1 QVLQFLRK
9 AGSSRS
15 LLPGCTMDMATEFDE
30 KHDEYLILLQQRNR
44 IFSHRKRKDP
54 MQIKLEHLEQGFSLY
69 INGANSE
76 PINYRRKTSS
86 QDGVQVAKTNDSG
99 TRALSKETEMQGHS
113 TQTSPS
119 KIQRKEWFQKS
130 VQIKTESGSRV
141 YIAPP
146 PEYSDDF
153 EPYGMLTNLFDFYQ
167 ELRKSLELSVNQ
179 QSMGMDCPSDDYD
192 SVEEDVPS
200 EPSLMKET
208 IEHFG
213 NLQLSGKDASPPKD
227 TFKYQDAVR
236 CCDLDAGSLIVLE
249 FKPTLRSES
258 LCPVLLM
265 LQNCRPVS
273 RLERPLSETPRNV
286 CKKKDSEQSAT
297 AVFEAMK
304 AENENLQKEMLCRR
318 LETSI
323 GRQMVWSCNKRNVEN
338 SDHLRTKAKVQD
350 AIYVTM
356 EILSN
361 WGNAVSVG
369 LTEVEFFDLDNVK
382 LFVSAH
388 DVDIR
393 NADFPGDLRHLV
405 NRNQNISKEHFLW
418 MCPFY
423 PPIQLYFVIR
433 NPSQSSDFGIS
444 KIKIWSYNTTT
455 LSDLDVGAKNVKVY
469 VDQTLVFDGELE
481 KGCGN
486 LNTDYSTTVY
496 FKNKE
501 QENFAYSTKGDD
513 SAWTPLNINKEPYL
527 KYLEPKRISIN
538 YNSSLE
544 ENLPEEINSI
554 SLTKLE
560 DLKVLSPASLGDLK
574 NTTTSGVMEHI
585 QSDDEF
591 TMSEQMEKLTEKK
604 MSECTSLT
612 PSWLQSSF
620 HVKEKS
626 QVISIKQKPSWT
638 NHAIDQRHTDSTK
651 DCLGLT
657 DEDACC
663 HQNESGKFNSRNANT
678 DDTLQTVANKD
689 CTADLDILDLLSH
702 KYYCTPEHPTH
713 GRSHHRSLRKEALSN
728 TYQGAEGPPNEDKSL
743 FFKGLKTSRTRWHS
757 EQEHT
762 LQESWNSLLKFNLSH
777 HGRISNMNFQG
788 DILDELLHQQN
799 IVQQTDGYDFKIPV
813 LPYGQNLR
821 IDIKSTWGDRH
832 YVGLNGI
839 EIFNSKGEPIQ
850 ISKIKAEPPDINILP
865 SYGKDP
871 RVITN
876 LIDGV
881 NRTQDDMHLWLAP
894 FMPGKPHF
902 ISVDFLNPCQVA
914 MIRIWN
920 YNKSRIH
927 SFRGVKDVT
936 MLLDEQCI
944 FNGEIAKASGAL
956 SGAPEHF
963 GDTILFTTED
973 DILEAIFCYDETYD
987 GDIESV
993 CSLRNEEELK
1003 RPRTADGEE
1012 DERSFTQAGLRMED
1026 KQVVRIS
1033 PPPCSGEGP
1042 VVWQQ
1047 SQLPPLPS
1055 SRGGT
1060 ASSSG
1065 AGNPSSPPSS
1075 RLRSVAVSAV
1085 NTRGGGKVEVGVLGM
1100 WWGC

>member
-1 QVLQFLRK
+1 MSGSLFLPLPS
-9 AGSSRS
+9 ATGTGSLSNPVTEEPCPLALSFACTLLGPLGHGQSHSACFSRM
-15 LLPGCTMDMATEFDE
+15 LE
-30 KHDEYLILLQQRNR
+30 RN
-44 IFSHRKRKDP
+44 
-54 MQIKLEHLEQGFSLY
+54 HLEGL
-69 INGANSE
+69 
-76 PINYRRKTSS
+76 
-86 QDGVQVAKTNDSG
+86 
-99 TRALSKETEMQGHS
+99 
-113 TQTSPS
+113 
-119 KIQRKEWFQKS
+119 
-130 VQIKTESGSRV
+130 
-141 YIAPP
+141 
-146 PEYSDDF
+146 
-153 EPYGMLTNLFDFYQ
+153 
-167 ELRKSLELSVNQ
+167 
-179 QSMGMDCPSDDYD
+179 
-192 SVEEDVPS
+192 
-200 EPSLMKET
+200 
-208 IEHFG
+208 
-213 NLQLSGKDASPPKD
+213 
-227 TFKYQDAVR
+227 
-236 CCDLDAGSLIVLE
+236 
-249 FKPTLRSES
+249 
-258 LCPVLLM
+258 
-265 LQNCRPVS
+265 
-273 RLERPLSETPRNV
+273 
-286 CKKKDSEQSAT
+286 
-297 AVFEAMK
+297 
-304 AENENLQKEMLCRR
+304 
-318 LETSI
+318 
-323 GRQMVWSCNKRNVEN
+323 
-338 SDHLRTKAKVQD
+338 TKAKVQD

-405 NRNQNISKEHFLW
+405 NRNQNEHFLW

-728 TYQGAEGPPNEDKSL
+728 TYQGAEGPPNED
-743 FFKGLKTSRTRWHS
+743 
-757 EQEHT
+757 
-762 LQESWNSLLKFNLSH
+762 
-777 HGRISNMNFQG
+777 
-788 DILDELLHQQN
+788 
-799 IVQQTDGYDFKIPV
+799 GYDFKIPV

-1012 DERSFTQAGLRMED
+1012 DERSFTQADHISIAYLYPELFYTYTHTHTHTHLFQNTLESLGELRTGLH
-1026 KQVVRIS
+1026 KQGRDGDGMLFRAQGKKIS
-1033 PPPCSGEGP
+1033 S
-1042 VVWQQ
+1042 
-1047 SQLPPLPS
+1047 LL
-1055 SRGGT
+1055 
-1060 ASSSG
+1060 
-1065 AGNPSSPPSS
+1065 
-1075 RLRSVAVSAV
+1075 
-1085 NTRGGGKVEVGVLGM
+1085 
-1100 WWGC
+1100 